1 MEENETKYIQFPL
14 FLIRGIFTDKK
25 AVINKILDYGIYR
38 YSSRFDYTLYNVA
51 RQLIYDH
58 YNDKLAMELKK
69 CIKALNSDIIGRN
82 DDYRGFDAEG
92 QFTPMDEISELCTA
106 LNDKHNFNFERLAIE
121 HYQMHLALK
130 SLGITASSEYILKQG
145 KQIEKEIPAKE
156 PMPMLSVKLLFEFRD
171 NEKSEFDIAQL
182 LAYMAIRSILGT
194 KPYGRTNFK
203 LITARMFGYSSHKAI
218 PDKLN
223 PAIKDLIC
231 KYSNRYHR
239 DKILQQ
245 LKSNW
250 HVVTYSRNMR
260 GLYVGIGVSIDT
272 LAIAGEKRKQKF
284 KNELLKNAEIE
295 AQQRAVQFLKQHLNK
310 AAQLN
315 KDGN

>member
-38 YSSRFDYTLYNVA
+38 YSSRFDCTLYNVA

-194 KPYGRTNFK
+194 KPYVKTNTK
-203 LITARMFGYSSHKAI
+203 HITARMFGYSSHKAK
-218 PDKLN
+218 PDELN
-223 PAIKDLIC
+223 PAIKDLIS
-231 KYSNRYHR
+231 KYNSRHHMS
-239 DKILQQ
+239 KLLLQ
-245 LKSNW
+245 LKLNW
-250 HVVTYSRNMR
+250 HVVIYSRHTR
-260 GLYVGIGVSIDT
+260 GLYVGINVSLDT
-272 LAIAGEKRKQKF
+272 LAMAAEKKKQKF
-284 KNELLKNAEIE
+284 KIELLKKAEIE
-295 AQQRAVQFLKQHLNK
+295 AQQKAQNFLKQHLNIGR
-310 AAQLN
+310 QLN
-315 KDGN
+315 KDGE